1 MRQREGKDYRHRDN
15 KGVAYWVAPS
25 QYIKVKE
32 ITDMKRRIVSALIGV
47 ATISLVGHGNMITGE
62 TVKASKA
69 VSGAISNTH
78 LNMINL
84 DTVTGYN
91 GTASGLQLYTAD
103 GIGYYLEAE
112 NIQSG
117 RTQLYYTLTQKDFD
131 ALTPILENRNGKI
144 IIEVS
149 NGTVSDSEG
158 NGTDDCGYYRHYDS
172 EKFSPG
178 DYVQSVFVY
187 NTDTNST
194 DDILYRV
201 DTLIE

>member
-1 MRQREGKDYRHRDN
+1 MKNRI
-15 KGVAYWVAPS
+15 
-25 QYIKVKE
+25 IKA
-32 ITDMKRRIVSALIGV
+32 IVIMV
-47 ATISLVGHGNMITGE
+47 TI
-62 TVKASKA
+62 A
-69 VSGAISNTH
+69 VLAGSNS
-78 LNMINL
+78 
-84 DTVTGYN
+84 V
-91 GTASGLQLYTAD
+91 TASGYRETDSTDISCTLMAAD
-103 GIGYYLEAE
+103 KGLDKRNDVAIYHT
-112 NIQSG
+112 QSIED
-117 RTQLYYTLTQKDFD
+117 YNK
-131 ALTPILENRNGKI
+131 LTPILENRNGKI

-172 EKFSPG
+172 EKFSPS

>member
-1 MRQREGKDYRHRDN
+1 
-15 KGVAYWVAPS
+15 
-25 QYIKVKE
+25 
-32 ITDMKRRIVSALIGV
+32 MKRRIVSALIGI
-47 ATISLVGHGNMITGE
+47 ATITLVGHGSTVTGE
-62 TVKASKA
+62 AVKASKI
-69 VSGAISNTH
+69 VSKTVSNSR
-78 LNMINL
+78 LNMVDM

-91 GTASGLQLYTAD
+91 GTASGLQLYTED
-103 GIGYYLEAE
+103 GTGYYLEAE

-117 RTQLYYTLTQKDFD
+117 RTQLYYTLTQEDFD

-187 NTDTNST
+187 NPDTNST

>member
-1 MRQREGKDYRHRDN
+1 
-15 KGVAYWVAPS
+15 
-25 QYIKVKE
+25 
-32 ITDMKRRIVSALIGV
+32 MKRKIVSALIGV
-47 ATISLVGHGNMITGE
+47 TTIALVGHGSTVLGE
-62 TVKASKA
+62 TVKACKT
-69 VSGAISNTH
+69 VSGIANGSH
-78 LNMINL
+78 LNMIDM

-91 GTASGLQLYTAD
+91 GTSGGLQLYTED
-103 GIGYYLEAE
+103 GTGYYLEAE
-112 NIQSG
+112 NVQNG

-158 NGTDDCGYYRHYDS
+158 NGTDDLGYYRHYDS
-172 EKFSPG
+172 EKFTSG

-187 NTDTNST
+187 SPDTNSV

-201 DTLIE
+201 DTLIK